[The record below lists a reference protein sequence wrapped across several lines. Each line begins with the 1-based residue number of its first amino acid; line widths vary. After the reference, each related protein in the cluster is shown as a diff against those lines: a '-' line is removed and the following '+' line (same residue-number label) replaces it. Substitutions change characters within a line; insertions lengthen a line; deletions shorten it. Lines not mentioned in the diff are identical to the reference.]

1 VRRVAVAVALAA
13 SAAAAS
19 AAPPD
24 LTGVWS
30 IATYRAAARP
40 ADGAA
45 PPLTPE
51 AKAEYDRHVASARR
65 GDRAFDE
72 VATRC
77 LPPGLPRL
85 MLIDKPFEILQKDRI
100 VYFVYQENRLPRRVY
115 FGESLPENPDPLY
128 LGFSVARWEGDAL
141 VIESSGFR
149 DETLLD
155 DSGLPHSDALRLIE
169 RYELSK
175 DGKTLR
181 ARFTITDP
189 KTFTRPWNT
198 EVQYRKRPGFE
209 IPEEVCAD
217 RLETTRPPK
226 RGS

>member
-1 VRRVAVAVALAA
+1 MKRFGLAA
-13 SAAAAS
+13 ALLTLAAHAS

-30 IATYRAAARP
+30 ITNYRAAVKP
-40 ADGAA
+40 TDGAV
-45 PPLTPE
+45 PLTAE
-51 AKAEYDRHVASARR
+51 ARKEYDRHLAAAAR
-65 GDRAFDE
+65 GDRTFDE

-77 LPPGLPRL
+77 LPPGLPRI
-85 MLIDKPFEILQKDRI
+85 MLIDKPFEILQKEKI

-128 LGFSVARWEGDAL
+128 LGFSVAHWDGDAL

-149 DETLLD
+149 EETLLD
-155 DSGLPHSDALRLIE
+155 DSGLPHSDALRLSE

-175 DGKTLR
+175 DGNTLR
-181 ARFTITDP
+181 VRFSITDP
-189 KTFTRPWNT
+189 KTFTRPWAT
-198 EVQYRKRPGFE
+198 EVKYRKRLGFE

-226 RGS
+226 RSS